1 MARKRTSKRSKNTR
15 SKNTGCLV
23 AVLGLIVGLIKA
35 LVTIVAGLSQLLY
48 LIVKWLNQQK
58 VTLPIR
64 GGYQVSGLL
73 IIIFLCSIYMCG
85 SMACAWTNM
94 QLRAIGILPTY
105 TPTPSLTATPTP
117 TVTPTATRTPVP
129 TDTPRPTHTPT
140 RTSTPMPTSTPT
152 THTPM
157 RTSTLMPKSTST
169 PIPTSTQIPA
179 ATTAPQPTSPPVA
192 ACEIAAWVNDENP
205 ARRQHVYVYGKL
217 ICDGQPVAGAP
228 MHVVWNYKSTTESCD
243 GVTDATGISVC
254 ERSIGGA
261 SKGYYVRL
269 DVTITHNGQNYYA
282 STGFTPR

>member
-1 MARKRTSKRSKNTR
+1 MARKRASKR
-15 SKNTGCLV
+15 SKNTGCLG
-23 AVLGLIVGLIKA
+23 AVFGLIGALIKA
-35 LVTIVAGLSQLLY
+35 LVAIVTGLFQLLSS
-48 LIVKWLNQQK
+48 IAKWLNQQK

-73 IIIFLCSIYMCG
+73 IIIFLCSLCMCG
-85 SMACAWTNM
+85 SMAYAWTDM

-105 TPTPSLTATPTP
+105 TPTPSPTATSTP

-140 RTSTPMPTSTPT
+140 RTSTPMPTST
-152 THTPM
+152 
-157 RTSTLMPKSTST
+157 STST
-169 PIPTSTQIPA
+169 PIPASTQIP

-192 ACEIAAWVNDENP
+192 ACEITAWVNDKSP
-205 ARRQHVYVYGKL
+205 AQRQHVYVYGKL
-217 ICDGQPVAGAP
+217 VCDGQPVASAP
-228 MHVVWNYKSTTESCD
+228 MHVVWHYKSTTESCD
-243 GVTDATGISVC
+243 GVTDATGTSVC

-269 DVTITHNGQNYYA
+269 DVTITYNGQNYYA